1 MAERGES
8 GAAARGEEGEP
19 ARRRIACRVGGLLGA
34 LLPPA
39 ARRRAFAEASIL
51 GDWPTIVGPELAA
64 RCAPIALRGATSGRG
79 GATLELAVRPGA
91 ALELQHAAPQLV
103 ERINGHLGWR
113 AVARLALRQRPLPEA
128 SATEPTETESTG
140 PRTVDPEVERAVEAN
155 LAGLAEAELR
165 EALHALG
172 RTLLG
177 GRGGIGGRGKRRRPR
192 GPR

>member
-1 MAERGES
+1 MGSRES
-8 GAAARGEEGEP
+8 GEEV
-19 ARRRIACRVGGLLGA
+19 ARRRTTCRVGGLLGA

-39 ARRRAFAEASIL
+39 ARRRALAEVSIF

-64 RCAPIALRGATSGRG
+64 RCTPIALRGGAGGRG
-79 GATLELAVRPGA
+79 GATLELAVRSGA

-103 ERINGHLGWR
+103 ERINGHLGWP
-113 AVARLALRQRPLPEA
+113 AVARLVLRQRPLPET
-128 SATEPTETESTG
+128 SATEPTEARS
-140 PRTVDPEVERAVEAN
+140 PRERAVDPEVERALEAD